1 MVKKIKIESWKAKVP
16 IFGEDNKVVGSKE
29 IDENLLV
36 ALNNLIAAKKPEE
49 IPRGLD
55 KFRLFGRL
63 AKAFDKAE
71 KTKILEIDDSDYD
84 FLKKTVEK
92 DIPSVWG
99 FNEPLAKAI
108 EDFLNIKDE

>member
-1 MVKKIKIESWKAKVP
+1 MKKIQIESWKAKVP
-16 IFGEDNKVVGSKE
+16 IFGEDDKVVGSKE

-99 FNEPLAKAI
+99 FNVPLSKAI
-108 EDFLNIKDE
+108 EDFLDIKAE